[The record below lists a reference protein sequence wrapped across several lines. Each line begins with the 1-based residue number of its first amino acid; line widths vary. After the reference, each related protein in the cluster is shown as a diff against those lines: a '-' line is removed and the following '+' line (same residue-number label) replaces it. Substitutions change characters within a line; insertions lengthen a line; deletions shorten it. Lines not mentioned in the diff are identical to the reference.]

1 MTDYDITNDLSN
13 NEPYTTL
20 QRVVDI
26 VFNFLTAV
34 GVITFAGI
42 VGYLYARY
50 L

>member
-1 MTDYDITNDLSN
+1 MCDEIDALNDN
-13 NEPYTTL
+13 QPYTTL

-42 VGYLYARY
+42 VGYLYARFV
-50 L
+50 